1 MLKKYGLKINNQLQK
16 VREMNIYPMIFQGA
30 CQYTKTKKVAENTFF
45 VHYGNLS
52 WFNKGK

>member
-1 MLKKYGLKINNQLQK
+1 
-16 VREMNIYPMIFQGA
+16 MNIYPMIFQGA